1 MRYLVSRRMRTN
13 LAHVSP
19 ICICMNRRGLRD
31 WNKFGRLSELCNLY
45 RLTNDGRVHSILGL
59 RYVRKIAT
67 FALFSI
73 IQVLKKVKTIIDLRS
88 IFNYISS
95 KHGSEQQGSNFRTIV
110 SNKNCSWKIE
120 KISRPTI
127 SRRFPFGLS
136 HTLAPY
142 RVQRELLIRGH
153 RFGFW
158 IRPGATTIHRGWTRT
173 YYDLSFCAFAR
184 S

>member
-73 IQVLKKVKTIIDLRS
+73 IEYSQKCENHYRSTTYLQLYLLSMDRNSEDQTFKLSSRIQIVLEK
-88 IFNYISS
+88 S
-95 KHGSEQQGSNFRTIV
+95 K
-110 SNKNCSWKIE
+110 

-127 SRRFPFGLS
+127 SRRFPLDLS
-136 HTLAPY
+136 HTLAP
-142 RVQRELLIRGH
+142 I
-153 RFGFW
+153 GFNVN
-158 IRPGATTIHRGWTRT
+158 R
-173 YYDLSFCAFAR
+173 L
-184 S
+184 